1 MKLIYIT
8 KVQDVRED
16 ILIGKEV
23 RKGFFSVKW
32 YYNSL
37 CVESRVEFLVKEIW
51 GSHAPW
57 RSCFCTW
64 EAVWGKI

>member
-8 KVQDVRED
+8 KVQDVGED

-37 CVESRVEFLVKEIW
+37 C
-51 GSHAPW
+51 
-57 RSCFCTW
+57 
-64 EAVWGKI
+64 